1 MKEAALFLDLFGRP
15 YQENKKIESRQREP
29 APFQRV

>member
-1 MKEAALFLDLFGRP
+1 MKEAALFLDLFGCA
-15 YQENKKIESRQREP
+15 YEENKKIESRQREP